1 MKDKEN
7 DDVTVEA
14 RTTVHPFY
22 ALHLSPTGASKQ
34 DLSGMGAEAH
44 RNARRQTFLTVF
56 SKQQNQVFFPSDP
69 KASSYLPLNHPAP
82 LGSSKMISSQ
92 RR

>member
-56 SKQQNQVFFPSDP
+56 FETTK
-69 KASSYLPLNHPAP
+69 SSILP
-82 LGSSKMISSQ
+82 I
-92 RR
+92 

>member
-7 DDVTVEA
+7 DDVTVET

-56 SKQQNQVFFPSDP
+56 RNNKI
-69 KASSYLPLNHPAP
+69 KYSSHL
-82 LGSSKMISSQ
+82 IQ
-92 RR
+92 RLLLICH